1 MIASLKSEIAA
12 AKEKENEGL
21 KEFATLTVGL
31 HKANTECNLKNEEL
45 EKTKIKLEHLK
56 TELDSTRNQ
65 LSNLENVVEENLS
78 LKKSLMSLEAEQKV
92 I

>member
-56 TELDSTRNQ
+56 TELDSARNQ

>member
-12 AKEKENEGL
+12 AKEKENGGL

-45 EKTKIKLEHLK
+45 EKTKVKLEHLK
-56 TELDSTRNQ
+56 TELDSARNQ

-78 LKKSLMSLEAEQKV
+78 LKKSLMRLEVEQQV

>member
-1 MIASLKSEIAA
+1 MIASLNSEIAA
-12 AKEKENEGL
+12 AKDKENEGL

-31 HKANTECNLKNEEL
+31 HKANAECNLKTEEL
-45 EKTKIKLEHLK
+45 EKTKIRLEHLK
-56 TELDSTRNQ
+56 NELDSTRDQ

-78 LKKSLMSLEAEQKV
+78 LKKSLMSLEVEQKV

>member
-45 EKTKIKLEHLK
+45 EKTKIRLEHLK
-56 TELDSTRNQ
+56 HELDSKRNQ
-65 LSNLENVVEENLS
+65 LSDLDNVVEENLT
-78 LKKSLMSLEAEQKV
+78 LKKSLMSLEAESKV